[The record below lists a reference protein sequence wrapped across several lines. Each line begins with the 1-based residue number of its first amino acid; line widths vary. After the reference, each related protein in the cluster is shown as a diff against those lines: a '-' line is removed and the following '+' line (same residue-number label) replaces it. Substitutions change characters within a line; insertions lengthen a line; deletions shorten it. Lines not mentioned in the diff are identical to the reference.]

1 MGRLQTCDGGK
12 AVTVAGWVMLIGGG
26 LLTVIPGMFQLV
38 NGSTV
43 LGLILVVWGAVI
55 LVGKGASNV

>member
-1 MGRLQTCDGGK
+1 
-12 AVTVAGWVMLIGGG
+12 VTVAGWVMLIGGG
-26 LLTVIPGMFQLV
+26 LLAVIPGMFQLV